1 MIETLHLMR
10 YLDTVLS
17 ISNNKGITYHAR
29 KGNCLICHW
38 VSLLLA
44 IEQLLHF
51 TFQTKNLITK
61 ITFGGKIHR
70 LKDKLKHPRIEIYI
84 SSLASI

>member
-10 YLDTVLS
+10 YLDTALS

-51 TFQTKNLITK
+51 TFQTKN
-61 ITFGGKIHR
+61 
-70 LKDKLKHPRIEIYI
+70 
-84 SSLASI
+84 